1 MPNTSTQDSAST
13 QQNLS
18 IKMLE
23 NAPSQYH
30 HFVPQFLLKNFVDA
44 CVPTQNGSTTSKSR
58 GARRRKHKPD
68 PTVNRMDLSS
78 ETPEVIEIPVKRILG
93 KTDMY
98 RDTNK
103 PSAEQQ
109 HVEMMFSKLESN
121 TSGIFRKITKAFNEG
136 HRGIWLTRGER
147 NLLRKFLFLMK
158 YRGPT
163 FYGRY
168 NHETASGYDANDRER
183 MLEYMQKKGFERPI
197 DVWFD
202 NIKTIIELDMDDE
215 LNWIS
220 ELPER
225 MYPDDARWAISHC
238 QSMFMAMCTPS
249 KAQDEFILTDNC
261 YHVFE
266 GPSQYMVNP
275 ETGELQDVA
284 WTSFHEFA
292 PISPKLMIV
301 LRSFLLPSSEEDS
314 LPGVKTGKDMLWSLA
329 VANFHGSDVNSTLAD
344 LPIVKSDNNYTHIKN
359 GVLQRRDGDFF
370 RQPHH
375 KFFFNFFPIDT
386 HHVNKIHCVF
396 LDNASSCTSVI
407 FQSKESFR
415 QTLEWY
421 LTEPGWVGKRIISLP
436 GDGRRLFLQ
445 KLAAVLKQMGSNK
458 EPVWEDIDVSKMR
471 NDIKHQL
478 SDKGLLESFPELLD
492 HIPDGT
498 EIMQIYNSLGGSK
511 QTLTKDMKQ
520 VFLMMKL
527 RIKIDVWSRG
537 LDEALR
543 ERNRN
548 LLMDAYTRLPS
559 HRFWLYTKHWRDTIL
574 RGPGRRHMKEHAQP
588 QNVNDKGPED
598 AIARG
603 KWILLSK
610 LNILMKIAVDND
622 IKMKKKPGYELSW
635 KFTMDKSGAENFMA
649 IRALAFNSRI
659 EECGIEDVEKLTTF
673 FREAVVKQ
681 LVSEI
686 RECCNFNLTYFTEDE
701 SIELLT
707 RTMMRDDF
715 ENMLQDKLETNVLN
729 DLTKIFFE
737 LIYPHPAIDL
747 EEVIAGAIGL

>member
-1 MPNTSTQDSAST
+1 
-13 QQNLS
+13 
-18 IKMLE
+18 MLE

-44 CVPTQNGSTTSKSR
+44 CVSAKNGSATSVGRK
-58 GARRRKHKPD
+58 GRRRKRNAD
-68 PTVNRMDLSS
+68 PTVNRVDLSS

-109 HVEMMFSKLESN
+109 HVEIMFGDVESR
-121 TSGIFRKITKAFNEG
+121 TSRIIRNITKAFIDG
-136 HRGIWLTRGER
+136 HRGISLTRDDR

-202 NIKTIIELDMDDE
+202 NIKAIIELDMDNE
-215 LNWIS
+215 SKWIL

-225 MYPDDARWAISHC
+225 MYPDDAKWAIWHC
-238 QSMFMAMCTPS
+238 QSMFMAICTPS
-249 KAQDEFILTDNC
+249 NAQDEFIVTDNC
-261 YHVFE
+261 YHVSE
-266 GPSQYMVNP
+266 GPHQVMVNP
-275 ETGELQDVA
+275 ETGESEEMA

-292 PISPKLMIV
+292 PVSPKVMIV
-301 LRSFLLPSSEEDS
+301 LRSFLLPSSEDS
-314 LPGVKTGKDMLWSLA
+314 LPGLKAEKDMLWSLA
-329 VANFHGSDVNSTLAD
+329 VERVHGSDVSSTLAD
-344 LPIVKSDNNYTHIKN
+344 LPITKPDNNYSYIRN
-359 GVLQRRDGDFF
+359 GVLQFRDDNFS

-375 KFFFNFFPIDT
+375 RFFFNFFPIDT

-407 FQSKESFR
+407 FQSRESFR
-415 QTLEWY
+415 RTLEWY
-421 LTEPGWVGKRIISLP
+421 LTEPGWVGKRVTSLP
-436 GDGRRLFLQ
+436 GDKRRLYLL
-445 KLAAVLKQMGSNK
+445 KLAAVLKQLGSNK
-458 EPVWEDIDVSKMR
+458 EPTWEEIDVSKMK
-471 NDIKHQL
+471 NDITHEL
-478 SDKGLLESFPELLD
+478 SQKRLFELFPTLLD
-492 HIPDGT
+492 CIPDDDPT
-498 EIMQIYNSLGGSK
+498 DFMQIYKSLGGSK
-511 QTLTKDMKQ
+511 QTLTEDMKQ

-574 RGPGRRHMKEHAQP
+574 RGPGDPRAQEHAQP
-588 QNVNDKGPED
+588 QDAYDDGPED
-598 AIARG
+598 VIARARY
-603 KWILLSK
+603 IIHPNK
-610 LNILMKIAVDND
+610 LNTLMKVAVETD
-622 IKMKKKPGYELSW
+622 IWLKKKPGYSLSW
-635 KFTMDKSGAENFMA
+635 EFPMDESGGKNFAM
-649 IRALAFNSRI
+649 IQALAFNSRI
-659 EECGIEDVEKLTTF
+659 EECGIEDIEKLSTF
-673 FREAVVKQ
+673 FREAVVQQ

-686 RECCNFNLTYFTEDE
+686 RQCANVNLTYFTEDE

-707 RTMMRDDF
+707 RSMMQDDF
-715 ENMLQDKLETNVLN
+715 KNMLEDKLETNVLN

-737 LIYPHPAIDL
+737 LIYPHPGIDL
-747 EEVIAGAIGL
+747 EKVIADAIGL

>member
-1 MPNTSTQDSAST
+1 MMPNMPNTSTQDSAST
-13 QQNLS
+13 QQDLS
-18 IKMLE
+18 TSMLE

-44 CVPTQNGSTTSKSR
+44 CVPSQHGSTTSKNR
-58 GARRRKHKPD
+58 RARRGKRKTD
-68 PTVNRMDLSS
+68 PTVNRVDLSS

-109 HVEMMFSKLESN
+109 HVEMMFGDVESR
-121 TSGIFRKITKAFNEG
+121 TSRIIRNITKAFNEG
-136 HRGIWLTRGER
+136 DRGIWLTRGER

-183 MLEYMQKKGFERPI
+183 MLEYMRKKGFERPI

-215 LNWIS
+215 LDWIS

-238 QSMFMAMCTPS
+238 ESMFMAICTPS

-266 GPSQYMVNP
+266 GPNQCMVNP
-275 ETGELQDVA
+275 ETGELQDGA
-284 WTSFHEFA
+284 WTNFHEFA
-292 PISPKLMIV
+292 PVSPKLMIV
-301 LRSFLLPSSEEDS
+301 LRSFLLPSPEEDS
-314 LPGVKTGKDMLWSLA
+314 LPGVKAEKDMLWSL
-329 VANFHGSDVNSTLAD
+329 VVERFHGSDVDSTLAD
-344 LPIVKSDNNYTHIKN
+344 LPIAKPDNNYTYREN
-359 GVLQRRDGDFF
+359 DVLQFRDEVFS

-421 LTEPGWVGKRIISLP
+421 LAGPGWVGKRIISLP

-458 EPVWEDIDVSKMR
+458 EPVWEDIDLSKMR
-471 NDIKHQL
+471 NDIQDQL
-478 SDKGLLESFPELLD
+478 SEKGLFELFPELLD

-498 EIMQIYNSLGGSK
+498 EFMQLYNSLGGSK
-511 QTLTKDMKQ
+511 QTLAKDTKQ

-574 RGPGRRHMKEHAQP
+574 RGPGRSRMNENTQS
-588 QNVNDKGPED
+588 QNANDKGPED

-603 KWILLSK
+603 NK
-610 LNILMKIAVDND
+610 LNILMKVAVDND
-622 IKMKKKPGYELSW
+622 IKLKKKPGHELSW
-635 KFTMDKSGAENFMA
+635 KFTRDKSGAENFMA
-649 IRALAFNSRI
+649 IRALAFKSRI
-659 EECGIEDVEKLTTF
+659 EECG
-673 FREAVVKQ
+673 
-681 LVSEI
+681 
-686 RECCNFNLTYFTEDE
+686 
-701 SIELLT
+701 
-707 RTMMRDDF
+707 
-715 ENMLQDKLETNVLN
+715 
-729 DLTKIFFE
+729 KI
-737 LIYPHPAIDL
+737 LITVFQSPLAS
-747 EEVIAGAIGL
+747 